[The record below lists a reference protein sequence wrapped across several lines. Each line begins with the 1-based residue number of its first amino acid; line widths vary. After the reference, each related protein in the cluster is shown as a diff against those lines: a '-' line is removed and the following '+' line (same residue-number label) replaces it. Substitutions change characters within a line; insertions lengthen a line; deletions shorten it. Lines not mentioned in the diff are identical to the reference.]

1 MKQKFL
7 FLIAAILFFNISIA
21 QSESPCE
28 CEDLSTFWSGCGGS
42 GSKFSSE
49 SAAISAAQTGDNN
62 ATYTFGGADGDVYLS
77 GGETETLCYSY
88 TTGASE
94 NIIGFKN
101 YLGLQTQNGNDNCFT
116 RTYHVY
122 EANCATELSGS
133 FVSSSGFWEYNVEP
147 NTEYRFCV
155 EIKDNG
161 CVGAQ
166 IMGTEVYLYAK
177 SSSGGG

>member
-1 MKQKFL
+1 MVVVGQVVIIIR
-7 FLIAAILFFNISIA
+7 IAAV
-21 QSESPCE
+21 
-28 CEDLSTFWSGCGGS
+28 
-42 GSKFSSE
+42 
-49 SAAISAAQTGDNN
+49 SAAQTGDFD
-62 ATYTFGGADGDVYLS
+62 ATYTFGGSDGDVYLS
-77 GGETETLCYSY
+77 GGETETFCYSY

-94 NIIGFKN
+94 NIIGFKIIWV
-101 YLGLQTQNGNDNCFT
+101 YKPNGNDNCFT

-133 FVSSSGFWEYNVEP
+133 FVSNSGFWEYNVEP

-155 EIKDNG
+155 KIKDNN

-177 SSSGGG
+177 SSGGGGSGGEDLEEAEVLSLVLNLVP